1 MSMVILAHQREQI
14 RALTHAF
21 LARFFENEITSGTD
35 DLKTSF
41 FWLLS
46 FLAVPGLFMPMTMAW
61 TWQLIAK
68 VKGPEALRELA
79 RGDKAFYLGFAMMA
93 TAAITVIAWNSLL
106 ADRRDGLV
114 LGVLPVRPLE
124 IVLARLG
131 ALAGYI
137 TLVGV
142 AMNAFA
148 SLSFGLFLGSGAT
161 FAFALRGAAA
171 HFVASVGVT
180 MCVFLCVTG
189 LQGVVLAAFGP
200 RLFVRLSPLMQLA
213 LVGLVVAGFL
223 MLPLIDVSVV
233 DTLAQR
239 GSHVRPWILSTP
251 PLWFLGVY
259 EVVLGTDDLLF
270 HDLARRAVLV
280 MAAGLA
286 ATVCSYPFA
295 YRRVMVAVVQEGSA
309 AGPATRLRGVARL
322 LTLATGRASGIRA
335 VSQFFLATI
344 GRVERHRFVIAAS
357 IGVAMAWVMPGW
369 MAMAS
374 SKPEVPQI
382 ARLSLSFSA
391 TVFLIAGVVI
401 AASLPGEHKGGWMF
415 DVTPPRR
422 VHARAAL
429 ERIFFLF
436 GVVPVLIAFLPLYG
450 VLWGAAFAA
459 THGLFLIVSG
469 VFVIQLALGRRHE
482 MPCASPWDPQSLDLG
497 RWWGA
502 YVVGFI
508 LYTTKLPEL
517 ELALYGHPLATS
529 VFLGI
534 VVVASLMLRIRSL
547 RRPSPETDVSAFAPG
562 DVLSLN

>member
-1 MSMVILAHQREQI
+1 MTSRSHEREQV
-14 RALTHAF
+14 RALTHTF

-35 DLKTSF
+35 DLKMSF

-61 TWQLIAK
+61 TWQLIARF
-68 VKGPEALRELA
+68 KGPETLRVLA

-114 LGVLPVRPLE
+114 LGVLPVRPIV

-131 ALAGYI
+131 ALTAYM

-148 SLSFGLFLGSGAT
+148 SLSFGLFLGNGAT
-161 FAFALRGAAA
+161 FAFVLRGVAA
-171 HFVASVGVT
+171 HFVASVGAS
-180 MCVFLCVTG
+180 MCVFLLVTG

-200 RLFVRLSPLMQLA
+200 RLFVRLSPLMQVA

-223 MLPLIDVSVV
+223 MLPVIDISVV

-251 PLWFLGVY
+251 PLWFLGMY
-259 EVVLGTDDLLF
+259 EVVLGTTDPVF
-270 HDLARRAVLV
+270 HHLAGQAVLV
-280 MAAGLA
+280 TGVALI

-295 YRRVMVAVVQEGSA
+295 YHRVMVAAVQEGSV
-309 AGPATRLRGVARL
+309 AGPAPRLGRVARL

-357 IGVAMAWVMPGW
+357 IGIAIAWVMPGW

-374 SKPEVPQI
+374 SKPEAPQI
-382 ARLSLSFSA
+382 SVLSLSFSA
-391 TVFLIAGVVI
+391 IVFLIAGVAI
-401 AASLPGEHKGGWMF
+401 AASLPGDHKGGWMF
-415 DVTPPRR
+415 EVTPPSR

-429 ERIFFLF
+429 ERILFLF
-436 GVVPVLIAFLPLYG
+436 GVVPVLIVFLPLYA
-450 VLWGAAFAA
+450 VLWGPAFAA

-469 VFVIQLALGRRHE
+469 WFVVQLALGRKHE
-482 MPCASPWDPQSLDLG
+482 MPCARPWDPQSLDLG

-508 LYTTKLPEL
+508 LYTTKLPVL
-517 ELALYGHPLATS
+517 ELALYGYPVAIAAFLA
-529 VFLGI
+529 L
-534 VVVASLMLRIRSL
+534 VASASVLLRVRSL
-547 RRPSPETDVSAFAPG
+547 QRLPPDQDVSAFAPG

>member
-1 MSMVILAHQREQI
+1 MLSGSHEREQV
-14 RALTHAF
+14 RALTHTF

-35 DLKTSF
+35 DLKMSF

-61 TWQLIAK
+61 TWQLIARFQ
-68 VKGPEALRELA
+68 GPEALRVLA
-79 RGDKAFYLGFAMMA
+79 RGDKAFYVGFAMMA

-114 LGVLPVRPLE
+114 LGVLPVRP
-124 IVLARLG
+124 IVVVLARLS
-131 ALAGYI
+131 ALTAYMM
-137 TLVGV
+137 LVGV

-148 SLSFGLFLGSGAT
+148 SLSFGLFLGSGTT
-161 FAFALRGAAA
+161 FAFVLRGIAA
-171 HFVASVGVT
+171 HFIASAGAS
-180 MCVFLCVTG
+180 MCVFLFVTG
-189 LQGVVLAAFGP
+189 LQGIVLAAFGP
-200 RLFVRLSPLMQLA
+200 RLFVRVSPLMQVA
-213 LVGLVVAGFL
+213 LVGCVVAGFL
-223 MLPLIDVSVV
+223 MLPVIDISVV

-259 EVVLGTDDLLF
+259 EVVLGTTDPVF
-270 HDLARRAVLV
+270 RDLAGRAALV
-280 MAAGLA
+280 TAAALA

-295 YRRVMVAVVQEGSA
+295 YRRVMIAAIQEGSV
-309 AGPATRLRGVARL
+309 AGPAPRLGRVAGL
-322 LTLATGRASGIRA
+322 LTLASGRDSGIRA

-357 IGVAMAWVMPGW
+357 IGVAIAWVMPGW

-374 SKPEVPQI
+374 ARPGAPQI
-382 ARLSLSFSA
+382 SLLSLSFSA
-391 TVFLIAGVVI
+391 MVFLIVGVAI
-401 AASLPGEHKGGWMF
+401 AASLPGDRKGGWMF

-429 ERIFFLF
+429 ERMLFLF
-436 GVVPVLIAFLPLYG
+436 GVVPVLVVLLPLYG
-450 VLWGAAFAA
+450 VLWGPAFSA

-469 VFVIQLALGRRHE
+469 VFVMQLALGREHG
-482 MPCASPWDPQSLDLG
+482 MPCARPWNPQSLDLG

-508 LYTTKLPEL
+508 LFTTKLPEL
-517 ELALYGHPLATS
+517 ELALYGHPAATIAFLAM
-529 VFLGI
+529 
-534 VVVASLMLRIRSL
+534 VASASVLLRARSL
-547 RRPSPETDVSAFAPG
+547 RRLPPDQDVSAFAPG